1 VSVQDGQVVLDLSE
15 VIDQVK
21 SRLVAQGLTI
31 VENVPVPQTD
41 KQIVLLNAPAVDQ
54 VRNIYAFTNP
64 IARWLLVVVALLYL
78 AAFLLSYRRSRMT
91 VLIGIGIGL
100 NAFLVAYALSV
111 GRQFFVNELEGTVF
125 GPASTVFYKTLL
137 TYLERGWHT
146 FLWMGVILVVA
157 GWFTG
162 RNHSGTIVR
171 TTVAE
176 GLETLG
182 SRLAEERVR
191 RVGLWVSSNAAWL
204 RIVSGL
210 LGVVVFLWGNQTS
223 PSRLAWSTALVVLLL
238 IVIQILV
245 GAGRT
250 PASTAPAPPVEAA
263 A

>member
-1 VSVQDGQVVLDLSE
+1 
-15 VIDQVK
+15 
-21 SRLVAQGLTI
+21 
-31 VENVPVPQTD
+31 
-41 KQIVLLNAPAVDQ
+41 
-54 VRNIYAFTNP
+54 
-64 IARWLLVVVALLYL
+64 
-78 AAFLLSYRRSRMT
+78 
-91 VLIGIGIGL
+91 
-100 NAFLVAYALSV
+100 
-111 GRQFFVNELEGTVF
+111 
-125 GPASTVFYKTLL
+125 
-137 TYLERGWHT
+137 
-146 FLWMGVILVVA
+146 MGVILVVA